1 MRGYVFECR
10 VVLSNTTLFLDQTRL
25 RLAGYYEIMIDH
37 GTGKTFVFIDGYAT
51 TGAVDGGLRMRVGAT
66 NLVSSH
72 AIRTA
77 FEKSIL
83 DVFPSAPE
91 KIAWYS
97 VGQGQPVTI

>member
-1 MRGYVFECR
+1 MRAFVFECR
-10 VVLSNTTLFLDQTRL
+10 ISLPNTTWFVDQTRL
-25 RLAGYYEIMIDH
+25 RLAGYYEFMIDH
-37 GTGKTFVFIDGYAT
+37 GTIKTFVFSDGYAA

-77 FEKSIL
+77 FESIV
-83 DVFPSAPE
+83 DVLPSAPE

-97 VGQGQPVTI
+97 IRQGQPVTI